1 MNENEFTSHKTGKL
15 VWEHKGAYYRFEPN
29 SLPFEFEET
38 PQLSAQAQKTI
49 AALARLDGLTLKFSQ
64 DEISLFQTP
73 FMVKEA
79 QLSSEIEGTRS
90 TMADVFKEEKI
101 KELDPEKRLDNEEI
115 RNYKK
120 ALMWALENMP
130 ENFSGNYIKKI
141 HTILLRGVRGNDKE
155 PGQYKKEQNGIG
167 KRDDTLDTAKFVPA
181 SPQSTPHLM
190 KNLLG
195 YSNQEAMSALYKIG
209 ITHYQFEAI
218 HPFRDGNGR
227 LGRMFIVL
235 QLCHEKIMGRPL
247 LYISEYLAKNRDT
260 YIELLYKTSSK
271 GDIVNWLIFF
281 LKALEVQAKRS
292 LELLR
297 NIDEYKDE
305 LHNSIQRFSQSPN
318 MHFIIDSLFKQPF
331 FTVTDIQEILK
342 SSQPAAWNL
351 VQKLKEAGIVVEFG
365 TERRKKVYVAHKI
378 IKLLEDKS

>member
-1 MNENEFTSHKTGKL
+1 MNENEFTSQKAGKL
-15 VWEHKGAYYRFEPN
+15 VWEQKGAYYRFEPN
-29 SLPFEFEET
+29 LLPLIFEET
-38 PQLSAQAQKTI
+38 PQLSAQAQKAI

-64 DEISLFQTP
+64 EEIALFQTP

-115 RNYKK
+115 RNYKN
-120 ALMWALENMP
+120 ALIWALENIP
-130 ENFSGNYIKKI
+130 DTFSEDYIKEI
-141 HTILLRGVRGNDKE
+141 HKRLLQGVRGSDKE

-167 KRDDTLDTAKFVPA
+167 KREDTLDTAKFVPA
-181 SPQSTPHLM
+181 SPEKTPYLM
-190 KNLLG
+190 KNLIE
-195 YSNQEAMSALYKIG
+195 YSNQEVMSALYKIG
-209 ITHYQFEAI
+209 LIHYQFEAI

-235 QLCHEKIMGRPL
+235 QLCYEKIMGRPL

-260 YIELLYKTSSK
+260 YIELLYNVSSK
-271 GDIVNWLIFF
+271 GNIGSWLMFF

-292 LELLR
+292 LELLK
-297 NIDEYKDE
+297 NIDEYKEE
-305 LHNSIQRFSQSPN
+305 LHNSIQKFSQSPN

-331 FTVTDIQEILK
+331 FTVADIQEILR

-351 VQKLKEAGIVVEFG
+351 VQKLKTAGIIMEFG
-365 TERRKKVYVAHKI
+365 FEKRKKIYVAHKI
-378 IKLLEDKS
+378 IKILEDKV